1 MGRGS
6 SSAGG
11 VTESNERPLGGEG
24 GRGNGKEPITVQPFN
39 PNPQNLPEALG
50 TKGKSMKINDALEG
64 ANPFYDGSGGA
75 QGNFTENCQRAIVA
89 YEARRRGYDVIAQP
103 TFEGDDLPLIGNWQ
117 KAFNGAESV
126 HVGTTSPT
134 KTQQNLEAQM
144 REYGNGARG
153 VVSIPGHVFNVENQ
167 NGKIRYV
174 DAQTNT
180 VYNSNNVFKRVGR
193 KSQTITLTRTDN
205 LSFADGAKRAVTPV
219 TETMRRIGRTKNTR

>member
-11 VTESNERPLGGEG
+11 VTESNERPLGDNSN
-24 GRGNGKEPITVQPFN
+24 GNGNDRDPITVQPFRMN
-39 PNPQNLPEALG
+39 PENLPEALG
-50 TKGKSMKINDALEG
+50 TKGKKMSINDALEG
-64 ANPFYDGSGGA
+64 ANPFYETGA
-75 QGNFTENCQRAIVA
+75 EGNFQENCQRYIVA

-103 TFEGDDLPLIGNWQ
+103 TFAGDDMPTVGNW
-117 KAFNGAESV
+117 KTAFNGAESV
-126 HVGTTSPT
+126 HIGTTSPT
-134 KTQQNLEAQM
+134 KTQQNLEAKM

-167 NGKIRYV
+167 GGKIRYV

-193 KSQTITLTRTDN
+193 NSTSITLTRTDN
-205 LSFADGAKRAVTPV
+205 LSFNDGAKRAITPV